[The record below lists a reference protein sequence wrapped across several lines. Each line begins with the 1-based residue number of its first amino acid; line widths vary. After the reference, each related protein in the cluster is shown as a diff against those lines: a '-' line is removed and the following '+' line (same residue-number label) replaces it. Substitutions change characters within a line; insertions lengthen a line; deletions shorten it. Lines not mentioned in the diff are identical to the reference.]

1 MTTLQELHIAKN
13 KLAMLLDTE
22 LLCRVVSSTVLDHSG
37 RKSRRK
43 NRGGSQTQ
51 NAETTVKAV
60 SSVSILLPSETKYR
74 QGLNIVFRCAH

>member
-22 LLCRVVSSTVLDHSG
+22 LLCRVVSSTVLDHSR